1 MTEQLVQKRRR
12 FDMGFKEVKVE
23 ELPFNPFTKIGSE
36 WMLITAGYLAWSFI
50 TMKWAITWIIWPIAG
65 VLFGALVPIV
75 NLIRKSTK

>member
-1 MTEQLVQKRRR
+1 
-12 FDMGFKEVKVE
+12 
-23 ELPFNPFTKIGSE
+23 
-36 WMLITAGYLAWSFI
+36 MLITAGYLAWSFI